1 MFADALARCAATE
14 PALPADRRGDLIDLA
29 DRLRAPLTVAV
40 RGRPGV
46 GRRTV
51 ARALT
56 CAGVTTVDRGAELVV
71 RVLAEVPKPE
81 DLAAL
86 AGPDRPGLL
95 ILNKADLTGFRPG
108 GPVAAAARYCVR
120 LAAST
125 GVPAEPMVALAA
137 VAADGLADGPEDP
150 DGGALAALRVL
161 VTAPADLS
169 SPDAFLAGA
178 HPLSARVRAG
188 LLERLDLFGIAHAV
202 VALRADPAAGGAEV
216 CAALRR
222 AGRIEPVIAA
232 LARAG
237 ATPMYRRV
245 AAATAR
251 LRELACGD
259 PDAEDAVA
267 GFLAGDDAVA
277 ARAAAAAAVLAS
289 AGLTVESGAADP
301 EGPGRPEPGLRAAL
315 RWRRYRDGPL
325 DALHR
330 DCAGDLV
337 RAALRPA
344 PAGPTRCGPTR

>member
-51 ARALT
+51 ARALA
-56 CAGVTTVDRGAELVV
+56 CAGVRTVDRGAELVV

-108 GPVAAAARYCVR
+108 GPVAAAARHCVR

-125 GVPAEPMVALAA
+125 GVPAEPMVALVA
-137 VAADGLADGPEDP
+137 VAADGLAGGWPDDP
-150 DGGALAALRVL
+150 DSGALAALRVL

-202 VALRADPAAGGAEV
+202 VALRTDPAAGGTEV

-301 EGPGRPEPGLRAAL
+301 ERPERPEPGLRAAL

-344 PAGPTRCGPTR
+344 PAGPSR